1 MYTVV
6 DLISLA
12 NEHLGTDLEPED
24 AIRDLAELPCWDS
37 VNLLRLVSLLETELA
52 RPVPVAE
59 ILQARTLGEIW
70 TAAVTA

>member
-1 MYTVV
+1 MHTVV

-24 AIRDLAELPCWDS
+24 AGRELTELPSWDS
-37 VNLLRLVSLLETELA
+37 VHLLRLVSLLERELG

-59 ILQARTLGEIW
+59 MLQARSISEIW
-70 TAAVTA
+70 TVAVGT